1 MAGLFVDILGPNKDW
16 LITLSQTM
24 FTVAILL
31 TPFVRDLTVLWL
43 LFFTLGSAA
52 GMANVCKYFSTVSYD
67 VASGSEITPCNKF
80 YNHYYCIKSCVAR

>member
-52 GMANVCKYFSTVSYD
+52 GMANVCKYSQPSVLPYLI
-67 VASGSEITPCNKF
+67 SEITPCI
-80 YNHYYCIKSCVAR
+80 YNR